1 MQNIV
6 KNIIRCIFFDDK
18 YNIMEEEIKEI
29 YNKLYID
36 EIEYE
41 IEDIEE
47 IDDEIFTE
55 IINDIIDVHDVGII
69 QLANYKHQSLIIKI
83 HNKGKRQRH
92 WVSIHSNANKYKK
105 IYPLECFWWIEMF
118 TKLYRNDFI
127 IINC

>member
-6 KNIIRCIFFDDK
+6 KNIIKCIFFDDE

-29 YNKLYID
+29 YNTMYVD

-41 IEDIEE
+41 ITDIEE
-47 IDDEIFTE
+47 IDDEYFTQ
-55 IINDIIDVHDVGII
+55 IVNDIVDLWDVGII
-69 QLANYKHQSLIIKI
+69 ELANYQHQSITIKI
-83 HNKGKRQRH
+83 HNKGKENY
-92 WVSIHSNANKYKK
+92 VSVHSNANNFKY
-105 IYPLECFWWIEMF
+105 ICPLECFWWIEMF